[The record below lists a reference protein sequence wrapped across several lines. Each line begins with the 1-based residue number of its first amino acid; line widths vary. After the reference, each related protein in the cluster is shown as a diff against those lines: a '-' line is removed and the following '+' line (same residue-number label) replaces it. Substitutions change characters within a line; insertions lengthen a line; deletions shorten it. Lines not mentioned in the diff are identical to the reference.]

1 MKVILILLLKNISH
15 QKIDILVSIV
25 VNMMKYLPTFS
36 ETVEQIEL
44 VMEID
49 LPEVSKLSGSGIN
62 KNQGDQTVSSRK
74 KDSRK

>member
-1 MKVILILLLKNISH
+1 
-15 QKIDILVSIV
+15 
-25 VNMMKYLPTFS
+25 MMKYLPTFS

-49 LPEVSKLSGSGIN
+49 LPEVSKLSGSVIN